1 MSHDTGIADLMLSAG
16 PAIRRV
22 VEVSRDCRV
31 VSYDATAQTADL
43 QPWVSDPELDPAT
56 GEVVGVTLP
65 VVRAVPVR
73 WPSGG
78 GRALTWGLAA
88 GDRVVAVI
96 RTVSHDEADSGA
108 ACPVTPASLRRWSW
122 SDAWC
127 YPSGVTPT
135 EAAPG
140 ARSDG
145 EPCLE
150 LPAGEVFHVGGGSP
164 EHTLSRADL
173 VEARLNRLEAWM
185 TLHTHPVAG
194 ALASPITPPAYT
206 DVSALP
212 TPGPTTTTADLQTTR
227 LKVDG

>member
-1 MSHDTGIADLMLSAG
+1 MSHDVGIADLMLAAG

-31 VSYDATAQTADL
+31 VSYDAAAQTADL
-43 QPWVSDPELDPAT
+43 QPWVSDPELDPVT
-56 GEVVGVTLP
+56 GEVTGTTLP

-78 GRALTWGLAA
+78 GRALTWGLDA
-88 GDRVVAVI
+88 GDRVVVVI

-145 EPCLE
+145 EPCLR
-150 LPAGEVFHVGGGSP
+150 LPAGEALHVGGGSP
-164 EHTLSRADL
+164 ERDVTRDDL
-173 VEARLNRLEAWM
+173 LVVNLNAIKAALDTIAAA
-185 TLHTHPVAG
+185 AG
-194 ALASPITPPAYT
+194 
-206 DVSALP
+206 
-212 TPGPTTTTADLQTTR
+212 TTNSYVRTATGSGR